1 MSRNSIGTTRGCH
14 TTAVHVGTPPSS
26 DVQDWARTSIYFHGF
41 ADLPTQNGE
50 CVTSPDFYCLGYEWA
65 LELYPRGNIDVLGQ
79 YFSRGH
85 RLLNDDS
92 HEEVISAALIFRS
105 IGTAAINFSWAIR
118 GEADDSGMGTD
129 HTFLW
134 ETSCSFPHQ
143 YDRSSYVPKYLI
155 EGALVIEVR
164 MRPTKLT
171 TPFIPDNP
179 SDCSIVRELF
189 MDRSSADIVF
199 EISGEQSDHNK
210 ELAASK
216 FYAHRLILMK
226 AAPVLADMCMSNET
240 PSLVKLSN
248 VSPDTFEVLLSYIY
262 GSRTID
268 FGTGTDLTH
277 TKAIIAVADRFGIT
291 NLKLEAEAY
300 YVPLLTITFENA
312 MEELIFAGSMNC
324 ALLKEE
330 VIDFIIE
337 NKVTFVKKKML
348 SNAPEGIINDVMTA
362 IARKELRE
370 VGVENE
376 FCMMSIS
383 DLRRL
388 SSERGIDVDGSRE
401 ALISKLESGYNQ
413 Y

>member
-1 MSRNSIGTTRGCH
+1 MSRNSIGTIRGCR
-14 TTAVHVGTPPSS
+14 TAAVHVGSPPSS
-26 DVQDWARTSIYFHGF
+26 DVQEWARTSIYFHGF

-65 LELYPRGNIDVLGQ
+65 LVLYPRGDLELVGQ
-79 YFSRGH
+79 YYFSRGH

-105 IGTAAINFSWAIR
+105 RGNTAINFSWAIR
-118 GEADDSGMGTD
+118 GEADDSGKGKD
-129 HTFLW
+129 HTFIC

-171 TPFIPDNP
+171 VPFIPDNP
-179 SDCSIVRELF
+179 SYCSIVRELF
-189 MDRSSADIVF
+189 FDRSSADIVF
-199 EISGEQSDHNK
+199 EISGGLSDHNK
-210 ELAASK
+210 ELAPAK

-226 AAPVLADMCMSNET
+226 AAPVLADMCVSNET

-248 VSPDTFEVLLSYIY
+248 VSPATFEVLLSYIY
-262 GSRTID
+262 GSRTVD
-268 FGTGTDLTH
+268 FGTDLSH
-277 TKAIIAVADRFGIT
+277 TKAIIAAADRFGII

-300 YVPLLTITFENA
+300 YVTLLTITFENA

-337 NKVTFVKKKML
+337 NKVTFVKKRML
-348 SNAPEGIINDVMTA
+348 SSAPEGMIYDVMTA

-388 SSERGIDVDGSRE
+388 SSERGTDVDGSRE
-401 ALISKLESGYNQ
+401 ALISELESGYNQ